1 MERNYF
7 ERPLTP
13 EDLLEFRLKKEK
25 YDNSKVYTSEKD
37 FVFIHKTNYAPN
49 ENSIKSTFESGAMY
63 DGKGTLFNEDF
74 SYTFPQGDNY
84 IHFSINCEVSGN
96 NEDIYGFNFRKYA
109 IVMPGSDNL
118 FSQMAFFH
126 ANDVEFKGVKD
137 ISDCYVLCPLLEAE
151 LIASKN
157 PSIKVIPYVGEYV
170 DGYAEVFAS
179 HLGYTIENTSGKDC
193 MWINDSPIKTDSVLK
208 KYNFDFIPFGMDR
221 FMNERNVQ
229 KSLNRIFFLKKIVE
243 IAQQRGINLFQIINS
258 VEDILDDNLQ
268 NPLTPKCNLS
278 LDITPTENEE
288 LNNFWKNYLNGNTS
302 YERVILANFINQSLP
317 YTKILEEYQQ
327 YKSDNKRLK

>member
-1 MERNYF
+1 MERDYF
-7 ERPLTP
+7 DSPLTS
-13 EDLLEFRLKKEK
+13 EDLLEFRIKKEK

-49 ENSIKSTFESGAMY
+49 ENSIKSIFESGAMY
-63 DGKGTLFNEDF
+63 DGKGTLFGEDF
-74 SYTFPQGDNY
+74 SYTFPCGDNY

-96 NEDIYGFNFRKYA
+96 NEDIYSFNFRKYA
-109 IVMPGSDNL
+109 IVIPGSDNL
-118 FSQMAFFH
+118 FNQMAFFH
-126 ANDVEFKGVKD
+126 ANDVEFRGVKD
-137 ISDCYVLCPLLEAE
+137 ISNCYVLCPLSEAE
-151 LIASKN
+151 LIVSKN

-170 DGYAEVFAS
+170 DGYAEVLAS

-193 MWINDSPIKTDSVLK
+193 MWANDSPSKTDSVLK

-221 FMNERNVQ
+221 FMSERSIQ

-243 IAQQRGINLFQIINS
+243 IAQQRNINLFQIMNGI
-258 VEDILDDNLQ
+258 EEILDDNLQ
-268 NPLTPKCNLS
+268 NPLSPKCNLS

-288 LNNFWKNYLNGNTS
+288 LNNFWKKYLNGNTS
-302 YERVILANFINQSLP
+302 YEKAILAYFINQSLP

-327 YKSDNKRLK
+327 YNNDNKRLK